1 MPRVALSWLGL
12 SLVIMCD
19 LNSFVDLCYC
29 KIDLISY
36 IGILDC
42 LPGTPCG
49 CAMSL
54 LLNFSHFIQW
64 AQCLWQKSHTE
75 QPYWAGSAKPGT
87 GSLRTL
93 TFATKR
99 RCSFFFSGCK
109 TACSHRGKH
118 TLKLC
123 HLGSQIPFLS
133 TVTWRSTLSFSCC
146 PLSDVL
152 AAPAGSTGPLN
163 AS

>member
-75 QPYWAGSAKPGT
+75 QPYWAGSSKPGT
-87 GSLRTL
+87 GSPRTL

-99 RCSFFFSGCK
+99 RCSFFFPLGVKLHAVTEGSTHWSSVIWDPK
-109 TACSHRGKH
+109 SH
-118 TLKLC
+118 
-123 HLGSQIPFLS
+123 FLA
-133 TVTWRSTLSFSCC
+133 LSHEGALYPSA
-146 PLSDVL
+146 
-152 AAPAGSTGPLN
+152 AAPCLMC
-163 AS
+163 